1 MDLER
6 LKGKCGV
13 CLQELAGEVLTYCT
27 QCKSYYHPECW
38 KFNGKKCAVYGC
50 WKSPFPKRRIGP
62 PQRHADVFNPYV
74 MAALILL
81 TLAVFAWNY
90 IRFISL

>member
-6 LKGKCGV
+6 LMVKCGV
-13 CLQELAGEVLTYCT
+13 CLHEMAGGVLARCPTCGTA
-27 QCKSYYHPECW
+27 YHRECW
-38 KFNGKKCAVYGC
+38 EFNRRKCAVYGC

-74 MAALILL
+74 LAGMILL
-81 TLAVFAWNY
+81 LVAVVAWSWYSFNTL
-90 IRFISL
+90 